1 MDYIRVKIFCKH
13 EKSQYTFSRN
23 SNDSTLKA
31 FYIKFSEIL
40 NEVIKE
46 AKNQHYSGL
55 TAKSDNKIKIIWSF
69 VKKKWYRKRMLNG

>member
-1 MDYIRVKIFCKH
+1 
-13 EKSQYTFSRN
+13 
-23 SNDSTLKA
+23 LKA

-40 NEVIKE
+40 NEVTKE

-69 VKKKWYRKRMLNG
+69 VKKMVQEKNVKWINF